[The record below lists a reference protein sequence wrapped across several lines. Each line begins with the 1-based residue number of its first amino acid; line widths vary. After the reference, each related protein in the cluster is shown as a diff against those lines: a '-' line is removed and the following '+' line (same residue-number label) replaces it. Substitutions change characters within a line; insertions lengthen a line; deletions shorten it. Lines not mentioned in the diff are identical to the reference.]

1 MGTDAPAPGPLKRS
15 RSGLERLLGAAKL
28 VDNRQFKKAG
38 GVPATKQCAQCGKS
52 SIVEDEK
59 EGKEV
64 CENCGLER
72 AARMPTPSKQGAGAG
87 GHAQDGPHGGGSK
100 RGVMQAIVVQA
111 LRGQQNGD
119 SKQPASLVQALEKI
133 GHMCNLMGLPED
145 VKKSAQRMCEEA
157 KRSGMK
163 CVEGLA
169 VSSVFVACEL
179 AKVPRTIKEMAS
191 VSPVR

>member
-1 MGTDAPAPGPLKRS
+1 
-15 RSGLERLLGAAKL
+15 
-28 VDNRQFKKAG
+28 
-38 GVPATKQCAQCGKS
+38 
-52 SIVEDEK
+52 
-59 EGKEV
+59 
-64 CENCGLER
+64 
-72 AARMPTPSKQGAGAG
+72 
-87 GHAQDGPHGGGSK
+87 
-100 RGVMQAIVVQA
+100 VVQA